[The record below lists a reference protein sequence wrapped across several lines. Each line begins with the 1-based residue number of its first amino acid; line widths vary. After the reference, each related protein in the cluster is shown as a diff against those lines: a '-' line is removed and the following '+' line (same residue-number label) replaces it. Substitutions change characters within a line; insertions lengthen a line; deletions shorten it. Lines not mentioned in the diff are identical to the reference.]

1 MNQNIGKFQI
11 RIDSIVMIAILLV
24 SLSFSLAA
32 FRRAKQEPE
41 VVVQTVTETIYL
53 PTIATILERDQI
65 TEAIRLYMAEG
76 RLDKVAGFYNSY
88 VKNWE
93 LTYLILAA
101 AHMYDIPANI
111 LFSVIFAESGFNVYA
126 VNNGNGNGSS
136 DFGLMQLNSNTFKGY
151 TRKQLMDRYINLQL
165 GCKYLKKNFE
175 RYGTWEEAV
184 MYYNGF
190 SKTSVIHQSRVL
202 VKERVLDRGFN
213 ESGLGLILPILE
225 E

>member
-1 MNQNIGKFQI
+1 MKFRI

-41 VVVQTVTETIYL
+41 VIVQTVTETIYL

-65 TEAIRLYMAEG
+65 TEAIRLYMVEG
-76 RLDKVAGFYNSY
+76 RLDEVAGFYNSY

-93 LTYLILAA
+93 LAYLILAA

-165 GCKYLKKNFE
+165 GCKHLKKNFE

-190 SKTSVIHQSRVL
+190 SKASVIHQSRVL